1 MLRNAFTPPCGFD
14 LSTTTV
20 AHPDAL
26 AAIAYWGYRAVT
38 HPDGSVFVHEV
49 YYDAREG
56 LLGIARAPARPCG
69 DTVAEVKAELDRME
83 EGLAEKAL
91 RYLDF
96 ASDESPVGTAGDGAG
111 GAPPDGPST

>member
-20 AHPDAL
+20 ESAEGL
-26 AAIAYWGYRAVT
+26 AAIAYWGYRLVL
-38 HPDGSVFVHEV
+38 HPDGSCFVHET

-69 DTVAEVKAELDRME
+69 DTPADVHDELARME
-83 EGLAEKAL
+83 EGLSEPTL
-91 RYLDF
+91 RFLDF
-96 ASDESPVGTAGDGAG
+96 ATEPRGASGDGASG
-111 GAPPDGPST
+111 EPKL